1 MQTNKLNGLLG
12 LCKKSGNLLTGSDP
26 VLSAIR
32 SQKRAP
38 ALVLLAADASA
49 NTQKRIGNCC
59 AYYRIKLLTL
69 PLDADTFGH
78 LTGKRGAIAVAGVLD
93 RGFAEA
99 IGRLLE
105 ENDPESIDREHR
117 EDKE

>member
-12 LCKKSGNLLTGSDP
+12 LCKKSGNLIVGSDP

-32 SQKRAP
+32 NKKRAP

-49 NTQKRIGNCC
+49 NTQKRIRNCC
-59 AYYRIKLLTL
+59 AYYKIKLFGL
-69 PLDADTFGH
+69 PLDADTLGH
-78 LTGKRGAIAVAGVLD
+78 LTGKRGAVAVAGVLD
-93 RGFAEA
+93 SGFAEA
-99 IGRLLE
+99 IGRLLQE
-105 ENDPESIDREHR
+105 SDPENIDREHR

>member
-12 LCKKSGNLLTGSDP
+12 LCKKSGNLIIGSEQ

-32 SQKRAP
+32 AKKRAP
-38 ALVLLAADASA
+38 ELVLLAADASE
-49 NTQKRIGNCC
+49 NTRKRIRNCC
-59 AYYRIKLLTL
+59 EFYKIKYQPL
-69 PLDADTFGH
+69 PLDAETLGH
-78 LTGKRGAIAVAGVLD
+78 LIGKRGTVAVAGVLD

-99 IGRLLE
+99 ISKLLP
-105 ENDPESIDREHR
+105 ENEPESMDREHR